1 MEKYRP
7 KTLDEVIGQPQAVE
21 RLKSFSQNGSLPHL
35 LLCGPPGSG
44 KTSSAL
50 ILAREVLDGMTDG
63 NFLEIDAS
71 DLTKSRPVEQKSDDE
86 DGETRTIIKKDSSPL
101 WRIREFA
108 TTTSIDGVRF
118 RVAFIDDV
126 DRLSKEVQ
134 EALRRTMEVYSGNCA
149 FILSCNH
156 PAMIID
162 PVRSRCN
169 VIRFNPI
176 PMDILSKR
184 MEEIASLEGVT
195 LEEGAADGIAMACE
209 GDIRRAM
216 GMLQT
221 AALSGNRIDL
231 DEIFK
236 LTDTPA
242 SDATGKMLREAL
254 SGNFMKARDTLDTLM
269 IEGSMS
275 GREVIDSV
283 QRQALTLGLTDA
295 EAVRLMDKI
304 GDTDHRIAQC
314 GSGAM
319 NASFERIQIENLLA
333 YLAMTGRKRR
343 RFRALMKSF
352 DSDWAD
358 RPDSISLCLRLSWR
372 AVLFIYQTAMY
383 G

>member
-1 MEKYRP
+1 MESVWMEKYRP
-7 KTLDEVIGQPQAVE
+7 KTLDEVIGQPQAVD
-21 RLKSFSQNGSLPHL
+21 RLKSFSQSGSLPHL

-50 ILAREVLDGMTDG
+50 ILAREVLGGMTDG

-86 DGETRTIIKKDSSPL
+86 GGETRTVIKKDSSPL

-108 TTTSIDGVRF
+108 TTTSIDGVKF

-156 PAMIID
+156 PSMIID

-169 VIRFNPI
+169 VVRFNPI
-176 PMDILSKR
+176 PRDVLSKR
-184 MEEIASLEGVT
+184 MEEIASMEGVS

-221 AALSGNRIDL
+221 AAVSGNRIDL
-231 DEIFK
+231 DEIFR

-242 SDATGKMLREAL
+242 SDATGRMLREAL
-254 SGNFMKARDTLDTLM
+254 SGDFMKARDTLDTLM
-269 IEGSMS
+269 IEGGMS
-275 GREVIDSV
+275 GREVIDSI
-283 QRQALTLGLTDA
+283 QRQALALGLADA

-333 YLAMTGRKRR
+333 YLVMTGRKRR
-343 RFRALMKSF
+343 RSRIF
-352 DSDWAD
+352 
-358 RPDSISLCLRLSWR
+358 
-372 AVLFIYQTAMY
+372 
-383 G
+383 